1 MIFVYFGNNEFSI
14 NRSIE
19 DIIDESNKEVLKI
32 SLEKIDLV
40 EFQNIVFN
48 VPLINDGRIIFA
60 KNLIKKIF
68 NTENYLDWI
77 NVISKSIEVPGNT
90 KLLFSEHF
98 EDIQEISKFKK
109 SKFFHNL
116 NDIAQLEEIL
126 LPKGKGSRA
135 EMLKWINLRSQ
146 ELGVQLNSKQSSQI
160 ENILERDFFSLD
172 QELTKLAL
180 YTKGRKVNDQ
190 DIVNIVSGSKNEII
204 FNVLDLIIDGDYLK
218 SIPIIRK
225 LYDQGVNSGE
235 LIFLLIS
242 SIHRI
247 LHIRSL
253 IDEGVKKADEISS
266 SVGLTNNYYFKKLM
280 GQASLKTVDNLFMLL
295 EELLEIDK
303 KIKTENIDEKQEI
316 ELLLV
321 KLSSISVKY

>member
-19 DIIDESNKEVLKI
+19 NIIDESNKEVLKI
-32 SLEKIDLV
+32 ALDKIDLV
-40 EFQNIVFN
+40 DFQNIVFN
-48 VPLINDGRIIFA
+48 VPLINDGRIIFT

-77 NVISKSIEVPGNT
+77 DVISKSIEVPGNT

-98 EDIQEISKFKK
+98 EDIKEISKFKK
-109 SKFFHNL
+109 SKFIQNL
-116 NDIAQLEEIL
+116 KDIAQFEEIL

-146 ELGVQLNSKQSSQI
+146 ELGIQLNSKQSSQI
-160 ENILERDFFSLD
+160 ENMLERDFFSLD

-180 YTKGRKVNDQ
+180 YTKGRKVIDQ

-204 FNVLDLIIDGDYLK
+204 FNVLDLIIDGNYLK
-218 SIPIIRK
+218 SIPMIRK

-235 LIFLLIS
+235 LVFLLIS

-266 SVGLTNNYYFKKLM
+266 NVGLTNNYYFRKLM
-280 GQASLKTVDNLFMLL
+280 GQASLKTVNNLFMLL

>member
-1 MIFVYFGNNEFSI
+1 M
-14 NRSIE
+14 
-19 DIIDESNKEVLKI
+19 
-32 SLEKIDLV
+32 
-40 EFQNIVFN
+40 
-48 VPLINDGRIIFA
+48 
-60 KNLIKKIF
+60 
-68 NTENYLDWI
+68 
-77 NVISKSIEVPGNT
+77 
-90 KLLFSEHF
+90 
-98 EDIQEISKFKK
+98 
-109 SKFFHNL
+109 

-146 ELGVQLNSKQSSQI
+146 ELGIQLNPKQSSQI
-160 ENILERDFFSLD
+160 ENMLERDFFSLD

-204 FNVLDLIIDGDYLK
+204 FNVLDLIIDENYLK
-218 SIPIIRK
+218 SIPMIRK

-266 SVGLTNNYYFKKLM
+266 ILGLNNNYYFKKLM
-280 GQASLKTVDNLFMLL
+280 
-295 EELLEIDK
+295 
-303 KIKTENIDEKQEI
+303 
-316 ELLLV
+316 
-321 KLSSISVKY
+321 

>member
-19 DIIDESNKEVLKI
+19 NIIDESNKEVLKI
-32 SLEKIDLV
+32 AIDKINLV
-40 EFQNIVFN
+40 DFQNIVFN

-77 NVISKSIEVPGNT
+77 DVISKSIEVPGNT

-98 EDIQEISKFKK
+98 EDIKEISKFKK
-109 SKFFHNL
+109 SKFFQNL
-116 NDIAQLEEIL
+116 KDIAQFEEIL

-135 EMLKWINLRSQ
+135 EMLNWINLRSQ

-160 ENILERDFFSLD
+160 ENMLERDFFSLD

-180 YTKGRKVNDQ
+180 YTKGRKVDDQ

-204 FNVLDLIIDGDYLK
+204 FNVLDLIIDENYLK
-218 SIPIIRK
+218 SIPMIRK

-235 LIFLLIS
+235 LVFLLIS

-253 IDEGVKKADEISS
+253 IDEGVKKADEISTT
-266 SVGLTNNYYFKKLM
+266 VGLTNNYYFKKLM

-295 EELLEIDK
+295 EELFEIDK

>member
-14 NRSIE
+14 NRSIKE
-19 DIIDESNKEVLKI
+19 IIDESNKEVLKI
-32 SLEKIDLV
+32 ALEKIDLV
-40 EFQNIVFN
+40 EFQNIIFN
-48 VPLINDGRIIFA
+48 VPLINDGRIILA
-60 KNLIKKIF
+60 KNLIKKIS

-98 EDIQEISKFKK
+98 EDLQEISKFKK
-109 SKFFHNL
+109 SKIFKGL

-160 ENILERDFFSLD
+160 ENMLERDFFSLD

-218 SIPIIRK
+218 SIPVIRK

-266 SVGLTNNYYFKKLM
+266 SVRLTNNYYFKKLM

-303 KIKTENIDEKQEI
+303 KIKTENFDEKQEI